1 MTPDHI
7 ILHHSLTKDGK
18 EVNYNAIKRYHV
30 ETLGW
35 RDIGYHVIIED
46 QRGEVNALF
55 GRMLNESGAH
65 TKQRG
70 MNNRSIG
77 ICMVGNFDIAE
88 PSPQIWNLALRLCRS
103 FMDIYGIANEKVQ
116 GHREYASY
124 KSCPGNLFDL
134 GKFRYFLK
142 HGDNK

>member
-7 ILHHSLTKDGK
+7 ILHHSFTKDGE
-18 EVNYNAIKRYHV
+18 EVNYNAIKRYHK
-30 ETLGW
+30 EDLGW

-46 QRGEVNALF
+46 QRGMVNALF

-70 MNNRSIG
+70 MNYRSIG
-77 ICMVGNFDIAE
+77 ICMIGNFDKAAPRVE
-88 PSPQIWNLALRLCRS
+88 IWDLALRICRS
-103 FMDIYGIANEKVQ
+103 FMEMYEITEERVQ

-134 GKFRYFLK
+134 DRFRGQL
-142 HGDNK
+142 